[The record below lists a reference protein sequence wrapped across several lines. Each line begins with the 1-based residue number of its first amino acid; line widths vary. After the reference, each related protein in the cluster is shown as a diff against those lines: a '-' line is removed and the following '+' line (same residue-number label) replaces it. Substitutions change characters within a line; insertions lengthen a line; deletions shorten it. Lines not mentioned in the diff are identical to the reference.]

1 MCQNAQLE
9 CIENHALLSETGGTE
24 VCALFFKAM
33 NLYFMSQY
41 TLSRGYAIGAV
52 RLSFRVEDYLKSNRL
67 ISLKLAVTIES
78 TNRKN

>member
-1 MCQNAQLE
+1 M
-9 CIENHALLSETGGTE
+9 H
-24 VCALFFKAM
+24 
-33 NLYFMSQY
+33 LYFMSHY
-41 TLSRGYAIGAV
+41 TLSTGYAIGAV